1 LFSTNGLEVG
11 RKVLFALIESNS
23 GQINTGL
30 KAGFF
35 SGNHQTSPLM
45 TVTWE
50 VGFGEVFTVVVELL
64 EIEAPRPGEQGL
76 EPGHVKMP

>member
-1 LFSTNGLEVG
+1 
-11 RKVLFALIESNS
+11 
-23 GQINTGL
+23 
-30 KAGFF
+30 
-35 SGNHQTSPLM
+35 M
-45 TVTWE
+45 TVNWE